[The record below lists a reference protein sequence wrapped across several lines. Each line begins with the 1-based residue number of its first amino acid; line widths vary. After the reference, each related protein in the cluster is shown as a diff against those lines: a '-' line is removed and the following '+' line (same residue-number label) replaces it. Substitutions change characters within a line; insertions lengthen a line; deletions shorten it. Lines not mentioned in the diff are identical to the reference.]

1 LVIRKSK
8 ISGLILL
15 LILFCPEIF
24 SSQQTILKG
33 VVRDSTGNPVES
45 VSISVTMLSNG
56 TITDRNGTY
65 SIKLPHDANEYSVL
79 YSHVGFKTQKLTV
92 KCDHSEII
100 VNVIL
105 YEEVKGIGEITVS
118 SGRAGI
124 ENAIMRIPIKD
135 IHLLPSPSG
144 SFEAILKSMPGVS
157 SNNELSS
164 QYSVRGG
171 SYDENLV
178 YVNDIEIF
186 RPFLIRSGQ
195 QEGLS
200 FINPDLVSSVKFSS
214 GGFSAVYGD
223 RMSSVL
229 DITYKS
235 PVLNKGSVN
244 LGLLTSSVHYEGV
257 SKNHKLSYLLG
268 IRYKSS
274 RLMLKTLDSKG
285 NYQPVFAD
293 IQSLINYKTG
303 ERSSV
308 TLLSTFSSNTYNFT
322 PQSRES
328 SFGNEA
334 AVYRLYV
341 LFAGREK
348 DRYETFNTNLT
359 WEFAGRR
366 KFNHKIILSALN
378 SAEKESFDIRG
389 WYSLN
394 SLDKN
399 YGSDNISDSLM
410 NIGIGSWLSHAR
422 NYLSANI
429 FSFTYKGEKQWSR
442 GNIYWG
448 LKIRNDNFEDRIK
461 EWTKVDSAEYSLPVN
476 SENLLITDL
485 ISSENSIHNW
495 LYDTYLQSSKHFLI
509 GYKKAIVNAGIRAF
523 YDSYSKE
530 LLASPRIT
538 TTIAA
543 GENLSF
549 HLSGG
554 IYYQP
559 PFYREMRYPDGKL
572 NSRIKSQKSFH
583 AVLGMNYYFNAWGRP
598 FSLTT
603 ELYNKILSNII
614 PYRLDNVRIVYSG
627 ENMAEGYS
635 RGIDFHLT
643 GEFVPGA
650 ESWISLSVM
659 DSKLKIPS
667 TGTGMFPSP
676 SDQTV
681 NMNIFFQ
688 DYLPGYPTWRAHV
701 NLAFVTGIPVI
712 SAYNDRYDQY
722 HRMPAYRRVDL
733 GITKII
739 KGPKSTLHGDK
750 LLKYFDEVFAGVEI
764 FNLMDIN
771 NTISYLWI
779 KTVNNLSG
787 DSRQYAVPNYLT
799 GRSLNLKLTATF

>member
-1 LVIRKSK
+1 MIRKSK

-15 LILFCPEIF
+15 LFFCPEILL
-24 SSQQTILKG
+24 SQQAVLKG
-33 VVRDSTGNPVES
+33 IVSDSTGHPVES
-45 VSISVTMLSNG
+45 VSISISGLSRG
-56 TITDRNGTY
+56 TITDQNGIY
-65 SIKLPHDANEYSVL
+65 SIKVPSDGSEYLVL
-79 YSHVGFKTQKLTV
+79 YSHVGFKTQKLTI
-92 KCDHSEII
+92 KCDQPEITI
-100 VNVIL
+100 NVIL
-105 YEEVKGIGEITVS
+105 SEEVKGIGEITVS

-124 ENAIMRIPIKD
+124 ENALMRIPIKD

-144 SFEAILKSMPGVS
+144 SFEVILKSMPGVA

-200 FINPDLVSSVKFSS
+200 FINPDLVSSVRFSS

-223 RMSSVL
+223 KMSSVL

-235 PVLNKGSVN
+235 PVINKGSVK
-244 LGLLTSSVHYEGV
+244 LGLLTSSAHYEGI
-257 SKNHKLSYLLG
+257 SKKYKLSYLFG

-293 IQSLINYKTG
+293 IQSLLKYKTG
-303 ERSSV
+303 TRSSL

-334 AVYRLYV
+334 AAYRLYV
-341 LFAGREK
+341 LFAGSEK
-348 DRYETFNTNLT
+348 DRYKTYNNNLT
-359 WEFAGRR
+359 WEISE
-366 KFNHKIILSALN
+366 KNNFNHKIILSALN
-378 SAEKESFDIRG
+378 STEKESFDIRG

-394 SLDKN
+394 NLDKN

-422 NYLSANI
+422 NNLFANI
-429 FSFTYKGEKQWSR
+429 FSLTYKGEKNLS
-442 GNIYWG
+442 GSSIYWG

-461 EWTKVDSAEYSLPVN
+461 EWTKVDSAGFSLPVN
-476 SENLLITDL
+476 SENLLITNL

-495 LYDTYLQSSKHFLI
+495 LYDFYLQALKHFAI
-509 GYKKAIVNAGIRAF
+509 GYNKATVNAGIRTF
-523 YDSYSKE
+523 YDSYSKK

-538 TTIAA
+538 TSIEA
-543 GENLSF
+543 GRNLTF

-559 PFYREMRYPDGKL
+559 PFYRERRYPDGKL
-572 NSRIKSQKSFH
+572 NPQIKSQKSFH
-583 AVLGMNYYFNAWGRP
+583 TVLGMNYYFTAWGRP

-603 ELYNKILSNII
+603 ELYNKILTNII
-614 PYRLDNVRIVYSG
+614 PYRLDNVRLVYSG

-643 GEFVPGA
+643 GEFVPDA

-667 TGTGMFPSP
+667 KGTVLFPSP

-688 DYLPGYPTWRAHV
+688 DYLPGYPTWRAHI
-701 NLAFVTGIPVI
+701 NIAFVTGIPVI
-712 SAYNDRYDQY
+712 SPYNDRYDQY

-733 GITKII
+733 GITKVI

-750 LLKYFDEVFAGVEI
+750 LLKYFDEVFAGLEI

-779 KTVNNLSG
+779 KTVNNLNG
-787 DSRQYAVPNYLT
+787 DARQFAVPNYLT
-799 GRSLNLKLTATF
+799 GRSLNLRLAATF